1 MTIVQMV
8 VQEVVEI
15 HVVEAVMDVQQHV
28 GMDVPH
34 VQTAVQKVVMVAQAH
49 VGMIVQVPVQVTVTP
64 PVQVAVTNPV
74 AQHVYLPVPT
84 PVWMPALPVPHV
96 QANVPQL
103 VWVVLM
109 LVKQAVVT
117 HVLPVPMIVAVD
129 VVSPATPP
137 VTVTVME
144 SV

>member
-15 HVVEAVMDVQQHV
+15 HVVEAVMDVQELV

-49 VGMIVQVPVQVTVTP
+49 VGMIVQVPVQVTVTN

-84 PVWMPALPVPHV
+84 TVWMPALPVPHV

-109 LVKQAVVT
+109 LVKQDVP
-117 HVLPVPMIVAVD
+117 HVLPVPRIVAVD